1 MGYVRG
7 ERRDQGSLF
16 PVRLDELIPQEH
28 LVRVIEGFVGR
39 VDLAG
44 LGFGKATPA
53 ATGRPAYDP
62 ADLLKLYLYGYLNR
76 VRSSRRLER
85 ECARNVELMWLLG
98 RLAPDHK
105 TIAEFR
111 RTNGKGLRASCAAF
125 VRFCRNAGLLGGEWV
140 AIDGSKFQAVAS
152 KTKVHTREQL
162 RREQAKW
169 EARVAEYLAELDRTD
184 GQEGG
189 VVVREEQLKAALDAL
204 DSHRAIEGLMDGLEQ
219 SQYVEGEPEAKLMRT
234 TAGSQVA
241 YNVQTAVDAKHA
253 LIVAHEVTSE
263 ATDNRSLKPM
273 AVAAQQALE
282 AQTLKV
288 VADAGYSNWEQA
300 AECEARG
307 IEPFVPPNRSEN
319 SHGGGA
325 YFDRTEFAYDARS
338 DTFRCPAGQ
347 ILVRKQLM
355 RAERAVVYTTDACGG
370 CALKARCTGSR
381 SRHVTRHLFEDA
393 LQRMRERI
401 DSHPNAMRLRRST
414 VEHPFGTIKYQIFGH
429 PRFLVRSRWGA
440 GSEMALAVLAYNLKR
455 VANLLGNAGM
465 IKALASSPA

>member
-7 ERRDQGSLF
+7 EGRDQGSLF
-16 PVRLDELIPQEH
+16 PVRLDELIPEEH

-39 VDLAG
+39 LDLTAM
-44 LGFGKATPA
+44 GFGKALPA

-62 ADLLKLYLYGYLNR
+62 ADMLKLYLYGYLNR

-111 RTNGKGLRASCAAF
+111 RTNGKGLRATCAAF

-152 KTKVHTREQL
+152 KTKAYTREQL

-169 EARVAEYLAELDRTD
+169 EARVAEYLAELDRAD
-184 GQEGG
+184 RHEAG
-189 VVVREEQLKAALDAL
+189 VVVREDQLKAALDAL
-204 DSHRAIEGLMDGLEQ
+204 DSHRAIEGLMDALGQ

-234 TAGSQVA
+234 TTGSQVA
-241 YNVQTAVDAKHA
+241 YNVQSAVDAKHA

-263 ATDNRSLKPM
+263 ATDNRSLAPM
-273 AVAAQQALE
+273 AVAAQEALGSE
-282 AQTLKV
+282 ALKV
-288 VADAGYSNWEQA
+288 VADAGYSSGEQA

-319 SHGGGA
+319 THGGGA
-325 YFDRTEFAYDARS
+325 FFDRTEFAYDARS

-347 ILVRKQLM
+347 LLVRKQLM

-370 CALKARCTGSR
+370 CALKAKCTAGR
-381 SRHVTRHLFEDA
+381 RRHVMRHLFEDA
-393 LQRMRERI
+393 LQRMRARI
-401 DSHPNAMRLRRST
+401 DSHPSAMRLRRST
-414 VEHPFGTIKYQIFGH
+414 VEHPFGTLKYQIFGH
-429 PRFLVRSRWGA
+429 PRFILQSRWGA

-455 VANLLGNAGM
+455 VSNLLGNATLLR
-465 IKALASSPA
+465 KLVNSPA